1 MVKYID
7 EKQCGGPPILQAA
20 FDLNL
25 RPSMKVY
32 VMRRRIARE
41 GQDDQVKKIG
51 SADTA
56 DTANTGD
63 TDDATLVTS
72 CPLLKGQ
79 KLI

>member
-1 MVKYID
+1 
-7 EKQCGGPPILQAA
+7 
-20 FDLNL
+20 
-25 RPSMKVY
+25 MKVY